1 MPSLRSSGRC
11 LLSLLL
17 AAAAGSGFLARPAEA
32 DQRPFG
38 GIIDAA
44 ARRHGVDPDLVH
56 AVIAVESGY
65 RATAQSPAGAQG
77 LMQLMP
83 GTQRDFGVVDAF
95 DPRQNVDAG
104 VAYLRRL
111 TDEFGTVVALA
122 AYNAGPG
129 AARRYN
135 GIPPYEETRAYLQA
149 VLARN
154 RPAGGEQAAEDHDDT
169 ADRLHAGSEADPA
182 EDASADLRLQAAD
195 VTDDTIG
202 SLDAEDAS
210 ADLRLQ
216 AGHPTADGEA
226 GLDPPALDE
235 ASNRDGPPRVAAP
248 TGYLLHP
255 PGSQTGALSCDISE
269 YTRDNGPR
277 AALEGS
283 TLLVT
288 WRGDADAD
296 LRLRLGLDDAQ
307 PIVREPVARP
317 HGSEWGTLGRNVRP
331 DFHVTSGK
339 RRVSYQQLDPLSDLG
354 VEITREVME
363 RENWYVFWD
372 APATGVEGRG
382 YDQGVVEAEAVRTGE
397 GHGVQVSLDVNRSPT
412 PRRTRD
418 GSTG

>member
-1 MPSLRSSGRC
+1 MFRARPCRRC
-11 LLSLLL
+11 VPPAVVFYPCCSP
-17 AAAAGSGFLARPAEA
+17 AAAGSGFLARPAEA

-83 GTQRDFGVVDAF
+83 GTQREFGVVDAF

-154 RPAGGEQAAEDHDDT
+154 RPAAGGRAAEDHDDT

-182 EDASADLRLQAAD
+182 EDASADLRRQAAD
-195 VTDDTIG
+195 VTYDTIG

-226 GLDPPALDE
+226 ELDSPALDE
-235 ASNRDGPPRVAAP
+235 ASSRGPPESLRGPAISSIRRARRLERCPATSRSTPVATGRVR
-248 TGYLLHP
+248 H
-255 PGSQTGALSCDISE
+255 
-269 YTRDNGPR
+269 
-277 AALEGS
+277 
-283 TLLVT
+283 
-288 WRGDADAD
+288 WRGTRCSSPGAAT
-296 LRLRLGLDDAQ
+296 RTQTCACVSAWTTPSRSSAS
-307 PIVREPVARP
+307 RRSARTAVNGA
-317 HGSEWGTLGRNVRP
+317 HRAGTCVP
-331 DFHVTSGK
+331 TS
-339 RRVSYQQLDPLSDLG
+339 
-354 VEITREVME
+354 T
-363 RENWYVFWD
+363 
-372 APATGVEGRG
+372 
-382 YDQGVVEAEAVRTGE
+382 
-397 GHGVQVSLDVNRSPT
+397 
-412 PRRTRD
+412 
-418 GSTG
+418 